1 LRTRCVVIARRTHL
15 LGALELVVGGEGD
28 GEEVLVRVDKGVD
41 DRGDGG
47 DADGEGDGGD
57 GADARGELGEEGAL
71 LNVEDRRGE
80 DGAVVVDLDDGHTV
94 GEGRDVEHVEQ
105 RRLGGTDL
113 VAGRHDLDVVDDLDG
128 TTRDLGR
135 DTERLEEGRLSG
147 LHAGV
152 AGRDEHVVGRDGAG
166 TGRGGD
172 LVRDDDLADVLE
184 VTGREDEADVAL
196 DEREDLLELGELAE
210 EATDGA
216 AHHRVL
222 AHEDDT
228 LAAERHTDHVQLL
241 RRDVVDVDDEDGG
254 CGVSNDA
261 IKTKTLSTR
270 LHSPTPR
277 LQPISSIPRSFP
289 YSVESTTLQ
298 PRLTPP
304 SPLTQHHSHSQTAAA
319 PTHGTA
325 QGEP

>member
-152 AGRDEHVVGRDGAG
+152 AGRDEHVVGRDVK
-166 TGRGGD
+166 TKPMLPLMKGRTFSNWGNSPRKPRTARRTIVFLPMRTTPLPRSD
-172 LVRDDDLADVLE
+172 TRIMCSCC
-184 VTGREDEADVAL
+184 DE
-196 DEREDLLELGELAE
+196 
-210 EATDGA
+210 
-216 AHHRVL
+216 
-222 AHEDDT
+222 T
-228 LAAERHTDHVQLL
+228 LSMLTMKMEAAE
-241 RRDVVDVDDEDGG
+241 
-254 CGVSNDA
+254 
-261 IKTKTLSTR
+261 
-270 LHSPTPR
+270 
-277 LQPISSIPRSFP
+277 
-289 YSVESTTLQ
+289 
-298 PRLTPP
+298 
-304 SPLTQHHSHSQTAAA
+304 
-319 PTHGTA
+319 
-325 QGEP
+325 